1 MPKFLSFGRSQEEV
15 SKVDYSSKAKSFN
28 RLHYFG
34 VPIGTVHL
42 SKFHLSK
49 FHRMFHLSAEILNR
63 RGCGLVSFK
72 HLESCK
78 LSRFSLSRFSQLKSG
93 SLANPSSPSSTHIQS
108 ILKQT
113 ATTARIATTP
123 DVTCN
128 TQQHQPQPCHRNARP
143 AGQVAPRLR
152 ARSRRATSL
161 STKGSPRSTA
171 TTSGGLC
178 CHIYI
183 VYL

>member
-15 SKVDYSSKAKSFN
+15 SKVNYSSKAKSFN
-28 RLHYFG
+28 LHYFG

-49 FHRMFHLSAEILNR
+49 FHQMFHLSAEILNR
-63 RGCGLVSFK
+63 RLVS
-72 HLESCK
+72 K
-78 LSRFSLSRFSQLKSG
+78 LQAFTFQSFTFQPFEIRIPRE
-93 SLANPSSPSSTHIQS
+93 PSPSSSHIQS

-178 CHIYI
+178 CQIYI